1 MQAPDA
7 ERIGYQDDSVDLLQ
21 RFQNTGDLLLHQA
34 RRFGKFLQRGRM
46 SRVDD
51 MAHKQIVEPCRRNG
65 WRHSAILQG
74 IQGSLIRS
82 SRAPILYPDNVPEL
96 PEVETVVRG
105 LDKRVAGDTIE
116 SVWIGSRKQTLKSAA
131 GLIVATLEG
140 KRIVR
145 VHRAGKH
152 IVFDLAGASG
162 ISGVKSSNAS
172 KSNASKKKSE
182 RSGRG
187 RTRPGASEQTA
198 QWIVHL
204 GMTGRL
210 VVSEAPAEIAK
221 HTHLI
226 AKLASGR
233 ELRFIDP
240 RMFGKLSVHAG
251 GFDPGGVEPLEVDEG
266 QFVALFRERKT
277 PIKSA
282 LLNQK
287 LLRGVGNIYADESL
301 FRAGIRPRRRASSI
315 SGKQLSVL
323 HRSVQE
329 VLREA
334 IALGGS
340 SISDYVD
347 ADGEEGFFQLQHK
360 VYGREGQPCLA
371 CATPIRRVVLAGRSS
386 HYCSKCQK

>member
-1 MQAPDA
+1 M
-7 ERIGYQDDSVDLLQ
+7 
-21 RFQNTGDLLLHQA
+21 
-34 RRFGKFLQRGRM
+34 
-46 SRVDD
+46 
-51 MAHKQIVEPCRRNG
+51 
-65 WRHSAILQG
+65 
-74 IQGSLIRS
+74 
-82 SRAPILYPDNVPEL
+82 PEL
-96 PEVETVVRG
+96 PEVETIARG
-105 LDKRVAGDTIE
+105 LDTRVAGDTVE
-116 SVWIGSRKQTLKSAA
+116 SVWIGSRQQPLKSPPGIIA
-131 GLIVATLEG
+131 ATLEG

-152 IVFDLAGASG
+152 IVFDLEGEPRASQTR
-162 ISGVKSSNAS
+162 AS
-172 KSNASKKKSE
+172 QTRVSQKGKRKRE
-182 RSGRG
+182 DRR
-187 RTRPGASEQTA
+187 RTRQAVSLQTSDVQTA

-210 VVSEAPAEIAK
+210 VVCDPAAEIAK

-240 RMFGKLSVHAG
+240 RMFGKLSVHLQSG
-251 GFDPGGVEPLEVDEG
+251 GFDPGGVEPLEVSEDR
-266 QFVALFRERKT
+266 FVELFRGRKT

-301 FRAGIRPRRRASSI
+301 FRAGIRPRRRAAAI
-315 SGKQLSVL
+315 TRQQLGKL
-323 HRSVQE
+323 HGAVRE

-347 ADGEEGFFQLQHK
+347 SDGEEGFFQLQHR
-360 VYGREGQPCLA
+360 VYGREGEPCLV
-371 CATPIRRVVLAGRSS
+371 CGQVIRRVVLAGRSS
-386 HYCSKCQK
+386 HYCANCQK